1 MNKIFYSPDDSGGSS
16 PAPVSAPVSASAPAV
31 STPASTPA
39 VSAPVS
45 TPKASAP
52 SSSTTTASKSQ
63 PSSVSSKS
71 KAPALGTPEKFDAS
85 KWDGNV
91 DSLPESSREYA
102 RLAAD
107 RVTTSLQAQIDEARK
122 AGMGNSEAM
131 KELQKELDV
140 YKLLSEGLEDP
151 RVGTLTDRLKE
162 IESSS
167 KTWQEKHAAM
177 ESQLRSYQ
185 DAEDQKWVNDFKEKH
200 SSLLSDKAK
209 STQFFSLCDGGWE
222 EEAATQLV
230 AGTPELLKEAESIVN
245 RFKLGPDGHVFAIQ
259 HARMKLGIDIAPRVP
274 RVAATITNGSQGG
287 VKTASRVGGGS
298 VRDLPRDQARREAA
312 SLALRLV
319 KK

>member
-1 MNKIFYSPDDSGGSS
+1 MNKIFYSADDGGGATATVAS
-16 PAPVSAPVSASAPAV
+16 PSVSAPAPAV
-31 STPASTPA
+31 SSSAPATS
-39 VSAPVS
+39 SPVS

-52 SSSTTTASKSQ
+52 SSSTTTVSKSQ
-63 PSSVSSKS
+63 PSPVSSKS
-71 KAPALGTPEKFDAS
+71 KAPTLGTPEKFDAS
-85 KWDGNV
+85 KWDGDV
-91 DSLPESSREYA
+91 ESLPESSREYA
-102 RLAAD
+102 RLATD
-107 RVTTSLQAQIDEARK
+107 RVTANLQAQIDEARK
-122 AGMGNSEAM
+122 AGTSGSEAM
-131 KELQKELDV
+131 KELQKELDI

-200 SSLLSDKAK
+200 SSLLADKAK
-209 STQFFSLCDGGWE
+209 SNQFFSLCDGGWE

-274 RVAATITNGSQGG
+274 RVAATITNGAQGG